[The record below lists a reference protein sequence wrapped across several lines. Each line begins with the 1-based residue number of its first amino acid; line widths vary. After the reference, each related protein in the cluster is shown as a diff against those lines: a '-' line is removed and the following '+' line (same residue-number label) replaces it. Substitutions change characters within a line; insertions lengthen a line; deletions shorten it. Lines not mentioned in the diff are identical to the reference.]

1 MEYKFTGN
9 NVDTLSLLPLKN
21 VSLPR
26 QLPHLE
32 AMVGTRPLDPL
43 TVLARVLR
51 ALVQLF
57 LGEIL

>member
-9 NVDTLSLLPLKN
+9 NFNTLGLLPLKN
-21 VSLPR
+21 VPLP
-26 QLPHLE
+26 
-32 AMVGTRPLDPL
+32 RPLDPL

>member
-9 NVDTLSLLPLKN
+9 NFDTLSLLPLKN
-21 VSLPR
+21 VPLPR
-26 QLPHLE
+26 QPPHLE
-32 AMVGTRPLDPL
+32 AKVGTRPLDPL